1 MASAPKKVIVVESK
15 TNFDSIIGGAGNK
28 HILVEFYATWCGPC
42 ALIGPRLEQMAN
54 EYAGRMLIL
63 KIDVD
68 DHEELAIEYEVTS
81 MPTFLIIKNKVT
93 LAQFVGSNAEKV
105 ESTVEKF
112 VGKPEGNK
120 TDIPERAGTSH
131 AVAEAAK
138 NALATGGAEKRF
150 TKKSTMDKK

>member
-1 MASAPKKVIVVESK
+1 MAGAPKKVIVVESK
-15 TNFDSIIGGAGNK
+15 TNFDSIIGEAGNK

-112 VGKPEGNK
+112 VGKPEGIK
-120 TDIPERAGTSH
+120 TDIPEGAGTSS
-131 AVAEAAK
+131 AVAESAK

-150 TKKSTMDKK
+150 MKKPTMDKK

>member
-1 MASAPKKVIVVESK
+1 MASALKKVIVVESK
-15 TNFDSIIGGAGNK
+15 TNFDSIIGDAGNK

-68 DHEELAIEYEVTS
+68 DHEELAIEYEITS

-112 VGKPEGNK
+112 VGKPEGMK
-120 TDIPERAGTSH
+120 TVTPEGAGTSR

-138 NALATGGAEKRF
+138 SALATGEAEKRLE
-150 TKKSTMDKK
+150 KKPTMDKK